1 MLQTP
6 EAKLPKM
13 NYVSRG
19 AVGFSLLDKFIL
31 IYFYFLYK
39 KGCYYAPRYMEYVQ
53 SAHTHI
59 NMQHGGGSEPEQLR

>member
-6 EAKLPKM
+6 EAKPPKM

-19 AVGFSLLDKFIL
+19 AAISLSDKFIL

-39 KGCYYAPRYMEYVQ
+39 KGCYNAPRYVEYVQ
-53 SAHTHI
+53 SAHAHI